1 MAKFCTLCHFV
12 LGKFEILALLE
23 HILLMFFSCF
33 QQVRNRKATM
43 NRFLTK
49 FAHKSGPPVRHSTE
63 FPADIYERGALHC
76 SPMPFKSRTHLLFRR
91 NWICQFAVILKLC
104 SVYNIAQE

>member
-1 MAKFCTLCHFV
+1 MSPLP
-12 LGKFEILALLE
+12 LGRRAAGSASRFDAQKGYAGERERGRA
-23 HILLMFFSCF
+23 FFASR
-33 QQVRNRKATM
+33 QGPARE
-43 NRFLTK
+43 FL
-49 FAHKSGPPVRHSTE
+49 E